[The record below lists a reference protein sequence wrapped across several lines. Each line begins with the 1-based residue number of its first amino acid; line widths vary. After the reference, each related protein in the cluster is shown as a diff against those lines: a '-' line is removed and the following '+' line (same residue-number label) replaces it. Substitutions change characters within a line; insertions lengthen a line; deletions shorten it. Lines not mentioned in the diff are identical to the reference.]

1 MKFAVT
7 ETRELQLQTS
17 ILIFSVI
24 FTCSNLVLF
33 QCNVLFLK
41 LISMYLSVQ
50 IYLQV
55 FDQNHLV
62 ENSRK
67 YTKHSGENAN
77 FQLNNF
83 GTTHVDILKRISA
96 LKRTLKIGHYIEIKL
111 DYYT

>member
-17 ILIFSVI
+17 SLIFSVI

-33 QCNVLFLK
+33 QCNVLFLM
-41 LISMYLSVQ
+41 LISMHLSVQ

-55 FDQNHLV
+55 FDQNYLV
-62 ENSRK
+62 ENSFN

>member
-17 ILIFSVI
+17 SLIFSVI

-41 LISMYLSVQ
+41 LISMHLSVQ

-55 FDQNHLV
+55 FDQNYLV
-62 ENSRK
+62 ENSRN

-83 GTTHVDILKRISA
+83 GTTHVDILKRIS
-96 LKRTLKIGHYIEIKL
+96 KCIEKSFF
-111 DYYT
+111 